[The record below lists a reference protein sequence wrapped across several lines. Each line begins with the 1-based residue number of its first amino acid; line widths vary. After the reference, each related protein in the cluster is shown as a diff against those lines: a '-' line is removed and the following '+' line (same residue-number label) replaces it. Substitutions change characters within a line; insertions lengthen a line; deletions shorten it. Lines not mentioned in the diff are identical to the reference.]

1 MARAPRAHVPGAV
14 FADTSFWFAALDP
27 ADVNHERAG
36 ELLESARSRHT
47 LFHSTREVISESLT
61 LLRYRSGARTA
72 LTFADRVLPT
82 LEIAPAD
89 ERAHAN
95 ALEVFR
101 RLARRRRLSYCDAL
115 SFVIVR
121 TVLDDVPCLAF
132 DRNFRALGL
141 TVIA

>member
-1 MARAPRAHVPGAV
+1 MPRVRAGA
-14 FADTSFWFAALDP
+14 LEP

-36 ELLESARSRHT
+36 ELLESAHSHRT

-61 LLRYRSGARTA
+61 LLRHRSGARTA

-82 LEIAPAD
+82 LELVPTD
-89 ERAHAN
+89 ERAQAI

-101 RLARRRRLSYCDAL
+101 RLARRRPLSYCDAL

-121 TVLDDVPCLAF
+121 TVLDDMPCLAF
-132 DRNFRALGL
+132 DRDFQALGL
-141 TVIA
+141 TVIR